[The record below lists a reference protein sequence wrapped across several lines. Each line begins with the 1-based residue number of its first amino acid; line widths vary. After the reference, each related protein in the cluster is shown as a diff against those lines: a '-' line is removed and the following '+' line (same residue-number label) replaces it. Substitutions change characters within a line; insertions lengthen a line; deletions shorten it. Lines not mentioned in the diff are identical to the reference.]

1 MRPCIVRAVIAAI
14 MLVVSSVSLHS
25 QTQLKTKPAKPVGS
39 VSGRVTIKGKGA
51 SGIAVALRRPEMSSL
66 QEMGPRAVT
75 DQDGN
80 YRITNVSAGAYEV
93 VPSTQVYVI
102 AGSENSPRR
111 NVVIGENE
119 ELENINFSMVKGGV
133 ITGRITDADGRPAIQ
148 VSVRLMRMQQAD
160 PRAAQPNP
168 TWYNPTTILTDD
180 RGIYRAFGL
189 IAGKYTVAI
198 GRASGNSFNFP
209 GRVSYKEVFY
219 PDTSDSSKATVL
231 EVSEGSEATNID
243 ITLGRPMEVF
253 TATGRVVEGEKGQ
266 PIPNISFTLQR
277 LVGDRPEFMS
287 FSNSN
292 AQGEFTVEGLLPG
305 KYSTYLLPE
314 ANSEW
319 RAENTS
325 FDVID
330 SDVSGVTIRLVRGAS
345 ISGVVVLE
353 SENKKAFENLLKLQ
367 VQAFVQSS
375 TPGPIMGNASRATI
389 GADGSF
395 RLGGLGTGMA
405 SIQIAPTMDMN
416 QMKGFVVS
424 RIEREGVAQSSQGF
438 EVKDGEQITGVR
450 IVVSYGNATLRGV
463 VNIENGPLPQGARLM
478 VRLMKPGDVPL
489 NTRPPNV
496 DDRGHFIAEGIPP
509 GSYEVAVQVVGGGVR
524 KPPVKQQVVLQDGVI
539 TDLAINFDLGANPK
553 P

>member
-1 MRPCIVRAVIAAI
+1 
-14 MLVVSSVSLHS
+14 MLFVSSLSLHS
-25 QTQLKTKPAKPVGS
+25 QTQPKTKPAKPAGS

-51 SGIAVALRRPEMSSL
+51 SGIAVALRRPEMNSSMDML
-66 QEMGPRAVT
+66 PQAVT

-93 VPSTQVYVI
+93 VPSTQVYVN
-102 AGSENSPRR
+102 AGNENSPRSSI
-111 NVVIGENE
+111 VIGENE

-133 ITGRITDADGRPAIQ
+133 ITGRITDADGRPAIME
-148 VSVRLMRMQQAD
+148 SVRLMRMQAAD
-160 PRAAQPNP
+160 SRTSQPNP
-168 TWYNPTTILTDD
+168 TWYAAKTILTDD
-180 RGIYRAFGL
+180 RGIYRGFGL
-189 IAGKYTVAI
+189 MPGKYTVAI

-209 GRVSYKEVFY
+209 ARVSYKEVFY
-219 PDTSDSSKATVL
+219 PDATDSNKATVL

-243 ITLGRPMEVF
+243 IALGRPMEVF
-253 TATGRVVEGEKGQ
+253 TVTGRVVEGEKGQ
-266 PIPNISFTLQR
+266 PVPNIRFTLQR
-277 LVGDRPEFMS
+277 LVGERPEFMAFCFTS
-287 FSNSN
+287 
-292 AQGEFTVEGLLPG
+292 AQGEFSADGLLPG
-305 KYSTYLLPE
+305 KYVTYMLPD
-314 ANSEW
+314 ANSEL
-319 RAENTS
+319 RAENAS

-330 SDVSGVTIRLVRGAS
+330 SDVSGVTIRLVRGSS

-353 SENKKAFENLLKLQ
+353 SENKQAFEKLLKLQ
-367 VQAFVQSS
+367 VQAYVQSP
-375 TPGPIMGNASRATI
+375 TPGPLVGSSSRATI

-405 SIQIAPTMDMN
+405 SLQIAPTMDMN

-424 RIEREGVAQSSQGF
+424 RVEREGIAQSPQGF

-509 GSYEVAVQVVGGGVR
+509 GSYEVAVYIVGGGVR

-539 TDLAINFDLGANPK
+539 TDLAINFDLGATPK